1 MPAQVIDAHVHLFPP
16 DVIACKDDYCQRDA
30 WFGLTHAAL
39 APDRFPPVEALLES
53 MNEAGVDRAVIA
65 AWPWRD
71 PVVCR
76 AHNDFLAEVC
86 RLNSRLAW
94 LGIVNP
100 AEPGAAAEVE
110 RIRQLGGVG
119 IGELNADAQGFAW
132 EDERQL
138 REVGEVA
145 TTLDMPV
152 MAHVS
157 EPVGHDYPGKG
168 TATPPKILAFI
179 ERHPDLR
186 FVAAHWGGGL
196 PFYELMPE
204 VGLALRNVTY
214 DTAASTYL
222 YRHQV
227 FDIVTR
233 IVGADRVVWGSDY
246 PVLGQRRFLAKA
258 RAELPEAVAEAVL
271 GGNAARLYGLRIPEV
286 AS

>member
-1 MPAQVIDAHVHLFPP
+1 MTLVVDAHVHLFPP
-16 DVIACKDDYCQRDA
+16 EVVACKDDYCARDG
-30 WFGLTHAAL
+30 WFGVTHSAWPA
-39 APDRFPPVEALLES
+39 DRFPRVDQLLNS
-53 MNEAGVDRAVIA
+53 MDEAGIDVAIIA

-71 PVVCR
+71 PELCR
-76 AHNDFLAEVC
+76 YHNDFLAEVC
-86 RLNSRLAW
+86 RNQPRLFW

-100 AEPGAAAEVE
+100 DDAGAPAELERVLHLGAS
-110 RIRQLGGVG
+110 G
-119 IGELNADAQGFAW
+119 IGELNADAQGFDW
-132 EDERQL
+132 ENTDGVSEL
-138 REVGEVA
+138 GEVA
-145 TTLDMPV
+145 TTLDVPL

-179 ERHPDLR
+179 QNHPDLR

-204 VGLALRNVTY
+204 VGMALRNVTY

-222 YRHQV
+222 YRPEV

-233 IVGADRVVWGSDY
+233 IVGPGRVVWGSDY
-246 PVLGQRRFLAKA
+246 PVLGQRRFLARA
-258 RAELPEAVAEAVL
+258 REMLPEDARESVL
-271 GGNAARLYGLRIPEV
+271 GGNATRLYRVHVEEV